1 MRAVHGHPQGVSLP
15 ADDAL
20 PPLPPRLQI
29 EVTNRCHLGCTSCA
43 RHHWDPVANPVGD
56 IAPATLDALAPL
68 LDAARE
74 VTIGGY
80 GDPTEAPDALVEAVR
95 RAKHAGC
102 SVRVITGGAKLNA
115 PLLERLADAGLD
127 RLVLSMDGATD
138 ATLRDLR
145 GVSLRAYLGWIRKAR
160 HLAGD
165 GVRPLVQ
172 LNVVVQWANVAELAD
187 LVRLGAEEGVA
198 GIHAFHLKAYTAET
212 FDRCLLTD
220 PDAARPHF
228 AAARRAAVRHGVFL
242 ALPTLDP
249 APQVCTQPYQHLFV
263 RHDGSVRGCC
273 SGLFEPADHGLV
285 AGALPGTPAA
295 GRLDVRDPT
304 ALWRSPALQQY
315 RDATRGDGELPRPC
329 RSCAF
334 RLPTLAAHRRPLRVL
349 APEVA

>member
-1 MRAVHGHPQGVSLP
+1 MHGHPQGVSLP
-15 ADDAL
+15 DDAAL
-20 PPLPPRLQI
+20 PPLPSRLQV

-56 IAPATLDALAPL
+56 IAPRTLDALAPL
-68 LDAARE
+68 FDAARE

-80 GDPTEAPDALVEAVR
+80 GDPTEAPDALVDAVR
-95 RAKHAGC
+95 RAKAAGC
-102 SVRVITGGAKLNA
+102 SVRVITGGAKLNG
-115 PLLERLADAGLD
+115 PLLDRLAAAGLD

-145 GVSLRAYLGWIRKAR
+145 GVSLRAYLGWIRAAR
-160 HLAGD
+160 RLAGE

-172 LNVVVQWANVAELAD
+172 LNVVVQWANVAELPA
-187 LVRLGAEEGVA
+187 LVRLCADEGVA
-198 GIHAFHLKAYTAET
+198 GIHAFHLKAYTPDT

-228 AAARRAAVRHGVFL
+228 AAARRAAARHGVFL

-249 APQVCTQPYQHLFV
+249 APQVCTQPFEHLFV

-295 GRLDVRDPT
+295 ERLDARPPEG
-304 ALWRSPALQQY
+304 LWRSPTLEAY
-315 RDATRGDGELPRPC
+315 RSATRQGVEADLPGPC
-329 RSCAF
+329 RTCAF
-334 RLPTLAAHRRPLRVL
+334 RLPSLAAHRRPLRVL